1 MPNTPAMRMVWS
13 PATTAMNKV
22 INGTTPP
29 ADAIKAA
36 QAEVEQHVK
45 GARR

>member
-13 PATTAMNKV
+13 PATTAMNKA
-22 INGTTPP
+22 INGEAAI
-29 ADAIKAA
+29 ADLLKTA
-36 QAEVEQHVK
+36 QSEVDGLVK